1 MEKLSKKHSKRKLLR
16 ILEVSRSSYYYNQ
29 KEKKNQREIENEIL
43 LEQITLIWQKSHK
56 RYGSKK
62 VHAELQKLKLEVNL
76 KRVKRLM
83 RENRLFSIIVKKYKV
98 YRTNKEGK

>member
-1 MEKLSKKHSKRKLLR
+1 M
-16 ILEVSRSSYYYNQ
+16 SRSSYYYNQ

-43 LEQITLIWQKSHK
+43 LEQIILIWQKSHK

-62 VHAELQKLKLEVNL
+62 VHVELKKLKLEVNL

-83 RENRLFSIIVKKYKV
+83 RENRLFSIIVKI
-98 YRTNKEGK
+98 